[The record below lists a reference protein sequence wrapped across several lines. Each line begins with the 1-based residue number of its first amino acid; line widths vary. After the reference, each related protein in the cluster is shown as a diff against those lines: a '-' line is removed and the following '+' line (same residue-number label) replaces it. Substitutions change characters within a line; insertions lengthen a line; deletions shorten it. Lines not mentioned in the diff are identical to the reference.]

1 MILRKQHG
9 VTGGIGHSASEYVKG
24 DGTVSDRP
32 ILAKRRPEVRP
43 QGMPLPSRG
52 GIVALGLV
60 VWMLLM
66 SPAVLAETPTV
77 TVTLPPG
84 DAVIYELATCQVTVT
99 GESGTPTGTV
109 TFSDGAANGTFP
121 SGATVTLSGGTGSVT
136 YVPGA
141 NDAGTTTITASY
153 SGDLNYDAQSGNG
166 SLNVVLRPTETVVEV
181 LTSGG
186 DVGVLLVNETGSINV
201 TVKDSACGWTV
212 YAPPGTPCAPA
223 GTLTISQT
231 LTAGVVVIT
240 PWSAFTQGPAA
251 SSTAEYRYVCT
262 ALDLDGD
269 MDTISA
275 TYHPNDGIHAES
287 IGAFG
292 QSVQRRTTES
302 SIDCTA
308 TAAGCDCQMTTTEE
322 AGLPGVATAP
332 VGQVVDTA
340 TSDVL
345 VGAYTGGPSP
355 VSVSAPDS
363 IFVPVNVKFDPTDRV
378 HVHSFASASVTRD
391 NPAWLPAGGDC
402 GDLDVQA
409 ILYGLNAGVFATD
422 IAALALSL
430 TNIITDMIPDIVV
443 GAGFGVISG
452 TTIPVSDIAAA
463 AIGFVTLTMDTYVVI
478 ATTDLDLDGL
488 PGIVEAIMG
497 TSDFDPDWDNDGL
510 SDALEVD
517 QADGYFSFDGGCDC
531 ACPNPKDDDTD
542 DDGLGDGDELLIYFT
557 DPCNPDTDGDG
568 IIDGDEVATWLSP
581 DDRDHADPLVRDS
594 DGDGISDYYEMP
606 LGCLGFPDARD
617 GFVNSFD
624 SDGDGLRD
632 NLDAYA
638 DLTDDPTYAFPGAMY
653 VVKVAGSGDNLEL
666 LPDSLPSIADEDSD
680 GDGILDGFE
689 HMRSMDFL
697 DWDGDDDGRC
707 DGHEVLGLG
716 PVPTDPFDDD
726 TDDDGVLDSAELWGS
741 NPTNPVMPDTDGD
754 GLCDGG
760 ANTPSGTGVNP
771 LCSCTTGSAGGIG
784 DHPNPDGL
792 GEDENGNGS
801 WDLGETDPNRY
812 DTDGDGLG
820 DGMEKLGFSTSREW
834 MIPSVDAFGRP
845 INVSYPDC
853 GCLDPLDED
862 TDDDG
867 LSDGYEDANANGNF
881 DFLPSDFDY
890 TDPLPGPSMPD
901 PAETNPCNPDTDGD
915 GLSDYDE
922 RFQPNPSTVYPF
934 NRTNPLDHDTDND
947 WLLDAEEVAWA
958 CVDPGFELDLDHDG
972 VDEYYVM
979 GTICNVLDPT
989 NRDSDSD
996 GFIDGIDPNPCFGDI
1011 MPYAGPLT
1019 DVRIDT
1025 DADGFPDAVEMEAG
1039 TNPDDPESHPVV
1051 LGPELEPPLQA
1062 DTVDTD
1068 GDGFSDS
1075 AERAA
1080 GTNANDP
1087 DEHPA
1092 AYGIELD
1099 LDEGTADQLWLEDI
1113 DADGTAVSVALDVES
1128 DGIVDVRLGIV
1139 TSNDVFIG
1147 DIDSDGETDDIQYT
1161 ARYAVANS
1169 RFYHSW
1175 RVLVLTDLNR
1185 DGSVDTAWFAE

>member
-1 MILRKQHG
+1 MH
-9 VTGGIGHSASEYVKG
+9 
-24 DGTVSDRP
+24 
-32 ILAKRRPEVRP
+32 KRR
-43 QGMPLPSRG
+43 
-52 GIVALGLV
+52 GIVYRGAIFVLGLAGLI
-60 VWMLLM
+60 LLSSFGAM
-66 SPAVLAETPTV
+66 AQEAPTIDLI
-77 TVTLPPG
+77 LPTG
-84 DAVIYELATCQVTVT
+84 DSLIYEQVICQVIVSGT
-99 GESGTPTGTV
+99 SGTPTGTI
-109 TFSDGAANGTFP
+109 TFSNGGANGTFP
-121 SGATVTLSGGTGSVT
+121 FGSTVVLSGGTGSVT
-136 YVPGA
+136 YVPA
-141 NDAGTTTITASY
+141 AYEAGTTTITASY
-153 SGDLNYDAQSGNG
+153 SGDGVYAAGSSGG
-166 SLNVVLRPTETVVEV
+166 PLNVVLRPTETTVES
-181 LTSGG
+181 LTSSG
-186 DVGVLLVNETGSINV
+186 DVGVILVNETGTIHV
-201 TVKDSACGWTV
+201 TVKDLSCGWTI
-212 YAPPGTPCAPA
+212 YAPAGTPCAPA
-223 GTLTISQT
+223 GTLTVSQT

-240 PWSAFTQGPAA
+240 PWNAFTQGPAE

-292 QSVQRRTTES
+292 QSVQRRPTES
-302 SIDCTA
+302 SIDCAATA
-308 TAAGCDCQMTTTEE
+308 TGCDCQMTTTEE
-322 AGLPGVATAP
+322 AGLPGIATSP
-332 VGQVVDTA
+332 VGQVIDTA
-340 TSDVL
+340 TEDVL
-345 VGAYTGGPSP
+345 VGVYTGGPSP
-355 VSVSAPDS
+355 VTVSAADS
-363 IFVPVNVKFDPTDRV
+363 IMVPVNTKYVPTDRI

-391 NPAWLPAGGDC
+391 NPAWLPSGGAC

-497 TSDFDPDWDNDGL
+497 TNDFDPDWDDDGL
-510 SDALEVD
+510 NDALEVD
-517 QADGYFSFDGGCDC
+517 QADGLFSFDGGWGC
-531 ACPNPKDDDTD
+531 ACPNPKDEDTD

-568 IIDGDEVATWLSP
+568 ITDGVEVETWLSP

-606 LGCLGFPDARD
+606 LGCLGAPDARD

-632 NLDAYA
+632 GLDAHA
-638 DLTDDPTYAFPGAMY
+638 DLTDDPTYAFPGALF
-653 VVKVAGSGDNLEL
+653 VVKVPGNGNNLEL

-716 PVPTDPFDDD
+716 PIPTDPFDDD
-726 TDDDGVLDSAELWGS
+726 TDGDGLLDSAELWGA

-760 ANTPSGTGVNP
+760 VNTPSGTADNL
-771 LCSCTTGSAGGIG
+771 LCSCTTGSASGIG
-784 DHPNPDGL
+784 DHPNPNGL

-801 WDLGETDPNRY
+801 WDVGETDPNRY

-820 DGMEKLGFSTSREW
+820 DGIEKLGFSVSRAN
-834 MIPSVDAFGRP
+834 MIQATDYFGRP
-845 INVSYPDC
+845 LHVSYPDC

-862 TDDDG
+862 TDGDG
-867 LSDGYEDANANGNF
+867 LSDGYEDRNGNGNF

-890 TDPLPGPSMPD
+890 LDPLPGPAMPD
-901 PAETNPCNPDTDGD
+901 PEETNPCDPDTDGD

-922 RFQPNPSTVYPF
+922 RFQPNPGAFYAF

-947 WLLDAEEVAWA
+947 WLLDGEEVNWTCTA
-958 CVDPGFELDLDHDG
+958 PGFELDPDHDG
-972 VDEYYVM
+972 VDDFYVM
-979 GTICNVLDPT
+979 GVISDVLDPT

-996 GFIDGIDPNPCFGDI
+996 GIIDGLDENPCSGDLI
-1011 MPYAGPLT
+1011 PIVGPKIDDRT
-1019 DVRIDT
+1019 DT
-1025 DADGFPDAVEMEAG
+1025 DGDGVPDVVEVEAG
-1039 TNPDDPESHPVV
+1039 TNPDDPASYPAI
-1051 LGPELEPPLQA
+1051 LGPVLEPPL
-1062 DTVDTD
+1062 DGDPVDTD
-1068 GDGFSDS
+1068 GDGFSDA
-1075 AERAA
+1075 AEWAA
-1080 GTNANDP
+1080 YTNPNDP
-1087 DEHPA
+1087 NSYPSA
-1092 AYGIELD
+1092 FALELD
-1099 LDEGTADQLWLEDI
+1099 LDDATTDRLWLEDL
-1113 DADGTAVSVALDVES
+1113 DRDGVAESVALDIES
-1128 DGIVDVRLGIV
+1128 DGVVDERIGILV
-1139 TSNDVFIG
+1139 AGILQG
-1147 DIDSDGETDDIQYT
+1147 DIDGDGEVDDVQYSV
-1161 ARYAVANS
+1161 RYAVANN
-1169 RFYHSW
+1169 RYRHTW
-1175 RVLVLTDLNR
+1175 RTLTITDLR
-1185 DGSVDTAWFAE
+1185 ADLEVDNAWFNE